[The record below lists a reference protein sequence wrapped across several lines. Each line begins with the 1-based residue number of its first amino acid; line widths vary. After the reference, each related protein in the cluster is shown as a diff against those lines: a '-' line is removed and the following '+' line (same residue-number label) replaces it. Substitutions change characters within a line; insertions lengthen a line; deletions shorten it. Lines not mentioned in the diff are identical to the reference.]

1 MGMDIAFTRAKKK
14 TLEFNHNLETI
25 SLGGFHMLYPVFHY
39 ATLDNALN
47 ELLNNN
53 RAARVQTTTPAI
65 NVKENQSGYEIE
77 LAAPGMTKDDF
88 HVNVDKDGVLNI
100 KMEHKDENEQE
111 TNAVRYLRREFSYA
125 NFEQR
130 LQLPDDVDRDKI
142 MARVEDGVLRI
153 GLPRKTEKEE
163 ITKNIEVA

>member
-1 MGMDIAFTRAKKK
+1 
-14 TLEFNHNLETI
+14 
-25 SLGGFHMLYPVFHY
+25 MLYPVFHY
-39 ATLDNALN
+39 TMLDNALN
-47 ELLNNN
+47 EFLNNN

-65 NVKENQSGYEIE
+65 NVKENQAGYEIE

-88 HVNVDKDGVLNI
+88 HVVLNI
-100 KMEHKDENEQE
+100 KMEHKDEKQQE
-111 TNAVRYLRREFSYA
+111 NSTVRYLRREFSYA

-142 MARVEDGVLRI
+142 IARVEDGVLRI

>member
-1 MGMDIAFTRAKKK
+1 
-14 TLEFNHNLETI
+14 
-25 SLGGFHMLYPVFHY
+25 MLYPVFHF

-111 TNAVRYLRREFSYA
+111 NNAMRYLRREFSYA

-153 GLPRKTEKEE
+153 GLPRKTENEE

>member
-1 MGMDIAFTRAKKK
+1 
-14 TLEFNHNLETI
+14 
-25 SLGGFHMLYPVFHY
+25 MLYPVFHY
-39 ATLDNALN
+39 TMFDNALN
-47 ELLNNN
+47 EYLNNN

-111 TNAVRYLRREFSYA
+111 NNAMRYLRREFSYA

-153 GLPRKTEKEE
+153 GLPRKTENEE

>member
-1 MGMDIAFTRAKKK
+1 
-14 TLEFNHNLETI
+14 
-25 SLGGFHMLYPVFHY
+25 MLYPVFHY
-39 ATLDNALN
+39 TMLDNALN
-47 ELLNNN
+47 EFLNNN

-65 NVKENQSGYEIE
+65 NVKENQSGYELE
-77 LAAPGMTKDDF
+77 LAVPGMTKEDF
-88 HVNVDKDGVLNI
+88 HVSVDKDGVLNI
-100 KMEHKDENEQE
+100 KMEHKGENQQE
-111 TNAVRYLRREFSYA
+111 NNAVRYLRREFSYA

>member
-1 MGMDIAFTRAKKK
+1 
-14 TLEFNHNLETI
+14 
-25 SLGGFHMLYPVFHY
+25 MLYPVFY
-39 ATLDNALN
+39 YTMFDNALN
-47 ELLNNN
+47 EYLNNN

-88 HVNVDKDGVLNI
+88 HVSVDKDGMLNI
-100 KMEHKDENEQE
+100 KMEHKDENPEE
-111 TNAVRYLRREFSYA
+111 NNAVRYLRREFSYA

-130 LQLPDDVDRDKI
+130 LQLPDDVARDKI

>member
-1 MGMDIAFTRAKKK
+1 
-14 TLEFNHNLETI
+14 
-25 SLGGFHMLYPVFHY
+25 MLYPVFHY
-39 ATLDNALN
+39 TLLDNALN
-47 ELLNNN
+47 ELMNN
-53 RAARVQTTTPAI
+53 RRAASTQTTTPAI

-88 HVNVDKDGVLNI
+88 HVTLDKEGYLLI
-100 KMEHKDENEQE
+100 KMEHKEENQE
-111 TNAVRYLRREFSYA
+111 GNGSVRYLRREFSYG
-125 NFEQR
+125 NYEQR
-130 LQLPDDVDRDKI
+130 LQLPDDIDRDKI

>member
-1 MGMDIAFTRAKKK
+1 
-14 TLEFNHNLETI
+14 
-25 SLGGFHMLYPVFHY
+25 MLYPVFHY
-39 ATLDNALN
+39 ATLDNAMN

-77 LAAPGMTKDDF
+77 LAAPGMNKDDF
-88 HVNVDKDGVLNI
+88 HVSVDKDGVLNI

-111 TNAVRYLRREFSYA
+111 NNAVRYLRREFSYA

>member
-1 MGMDIAFTRAKKK
+1 
-14 TLEFNHNLETI
+14 
-25 SLGGFHMLYPVFHY
+25 MLYPVFHY
-39 ATLDNALN
+39 TMLDNAFN
-47 ELLNNN
+47 EFLNNN

-65 NVKENQSGYEIE
+65 NVKENQASYEIE
-77 LAAPGMTKDDF
+77 MAAPGMTKDDF
-88 HVNVDKDGVLNI
+88 YVSVDKDGVLNI
-100 KMEHKDENEQE
+100 KMEHKDENQQE
-111 TNAVRYLRREFSYA
+111 SDAVRYLRREFSYA

-153 GLPRKTEKEE
+153 GLPRKTEKEK

>member
-1 MGMDIAFTRAKKK
+1 
-14 TLEFNHNLETI
+14 
-25 SLGGFHMLYPVFHY
+25 MLYPVFRY
-39 ATLDNALN
+39 TMLDNALN
-47 ELLNNN
+47 EFLNNN
-53 RAARVQTTTPAI
+53 RAAHVQTTTPAI
-65 NVKENQSGYEIE
+65 NVKENQAGYEIE

-88 HVNVDKDGVLNI
+88 HVSVDKDGVLNI
-100 KMEHKDENEQE
+100 KMEHKDEKQQE
-111 TNAVRYLRREFSYA
+111 NGTVRYLRREFSYA

-142 MARVEDGVLRI
+142 IARVEDGVLCI

>member
-1 MGMDIAFTRAKKK
+1 
-14 TLEFNHNLETI
+14 
-25 SLGGFHMLYPVFHY
+25 MLYPVFHY

-100 KMEHKDENEQE
+100 KMEHKDENQQE
-111 TNAVRYLRREFSYA
+111 NNAVRYLRREFSYA

>member
-1 MGMDIAFTRAKKK
+1 
-14 TLEFNHNLETI
+14 
-25 SLGGFHMLYPVFHY
+25 MLYPVFY
-39 ATLDNALN
+39 YTMFDNALN

-111 TNAVRYLRREFSYA
+111 NNAMRYLRREFSYA

-153 GLPRKTEKEE
+153 GLPRKTENEE

>member
-1 MGMDIAFTRAKKK
+1 
-14 TLEFNHNLETI
+14 
-25 SLGGFHMLYPVFHY
+25 MLYPVFHY
-39 ATLDNALN
+39 TMLDNALN
-47 ELLNNN
+47 EFLNNN

-65 NVKENQSGYEIE
+65 NVKENQAGYEIE

-88 HVNVDKDGVLNI
+88 HVSVDKDGVLNI
-100 KMEHKDENEQE
+100 KMEHKDEKQQE
-111 TNAVRYLRREFSYA
+111 NSTVRYLRREFSYA

-130 LQLPDDVDRDKI
+130 LQLPDDVDCDKI
-142 MARVEDGVLRI
+142 IARVEDGVLRV

>member
-1 MGMDIAFTRAKKK
+1 M
-14 TLEFNHNLETI
+14 
-25 SLGGFHMLYPVFHY
+25 
-39 ATLDNALN
+39 
-47 ELLNNN
+47 
-53 RAARVQTTTPAI
+53 QTTTPAI
-65 NVKENQSGYEIE
+65 NVKENQAGYEIE

-88 HVNVDKDGVLNI
+88 HVSVDKDGVLNI
-100 KMEHKDENEQE
+100 KMEHKDEKQQE
-111 TNAVRYLRREFSYA
+111 NSTVRYLRREFSYA

-142 MARVEDGVLRI
+142 IARVEDGVLRV

>member
-1 MGMDIAFTRAKKK
+1 
-14 TLEFNHNLETI
+14 
-25 SLGGFHMLYPVFHY
+25 MLYPVFHY
-39 ATLDNALN
+39 TMLDNAFN
-47 ELLNNN
+47 EFLNNN

-65 NVKENQSGYEIE
+65 NVKKNQAGYEIE
-77 LAAPGMTKDDF
+77 MAAPGMTKDDF
-88 HVNVDKDGVLNI
+88 YVSVDKDGVLNI
-100 KMEHKDENEQE
+100 KMEHKDENQQE
-111 TNAVRYLRREFSYA
+111 SDAVRYLRREFSYA

-153 GLPRKTEKEE
+153 GLPRKTEKEK

>member
-1 MGMDIAFTRAKKK
+1 
-14 TLEFNHNLETI
+14 
-25 SLGGFHMLYPVFHY
+25 MLYPVFHY
-39 ATLDNALN
+39 TMLDNALN
-47 ELLNNN
+47 EFLNNN

-65 NVKENQSGYEIE
+65 NVKENQSGYELE
-77 LAAPGMTKDDF
+77 LAAPGMTKEDF
-88 HVNVDKDGVLNI
+88 HVSVDKDGVLNI
-100 KMEHKDENEQE
+100 KMEHKDENQQE
-111 TNAVRYLRREFSYA
+111 NNAVRYLRREFSYA

>member
-1 MGMDIAFTRAKKK
+1 
-14 TLEFNHNLETI
+14 
-25 SLGGFHMLYPVFHY
+25 MLYPVFHY

-47 ELLNNN
+47 DLLNNN

-111 TNAVRYLRREFSYA
+111 NNAMRYLRREFSYA

-153 GLPRKTEKEE
+153 GLPRKTENEE

>member
-1 MGMDIAFTRAKKK
+1 
-14 TLEFNHNLETI
+14 
-25 SLGGFHMLYPVFHY
+25 MLYPVFHY
-39 ATLDNALN
+39 TMLDNAFN
-47 ELLNNN
+47 EFLNNN

-65 NVKENQSGYEIE
+65 NVKENQAGYEIE
-77 LAAPGMTKDDF
+77 MAAPGMTKDDF
-88 HVNVDKDGVLNI
+88 YVSVDKDGVLNI
-100 KMEHKDENEQE
+100 KMEHKDENQQKSD
-111 TNAVRYLRREFSYA
+111 AVRYLRREFSYA

-153 GLPRKTEKEE
+153 GLPRKTEKEK

>member
-1 MGMDIAFTRAKKK
+1 
-14 TLEFNHNLETI
+14 
-25 SLGGFHMLYPVFHY
+25 MLYPVFHY
-39 ATLDNALN
+39 TMLNNALN
-47 ELLNNN
+47 EFLNNN

-65 NVKENQSGYEIE
+65 NVKENKAGYEIE
-77 LAAPGMTKDDF
+77 LAAPGMIKDDF
-88 HVNVDKDGVLNI
+88 HVSVDKDGMLNI
-100 KMEHKDENEQE
+100 KMEHKDENQQE
-111 TNAVRYLRREFSYA
+111 SGAVRYLRREFSYA

>member
-1 MGMDIAFTRAKKK
+1 
-14 TLEFNHNLETI
+14 
-25 SLGGFHMLYPVFHY
+25 MLYPVFHY

-111 TNAVRYLRREFSYA
+111 NNAMRYLRREFSYG

-153 GLPRKTEKEE
+153 GLPRKTENEE

>member
-1 MGMDIAFTRAKKK
+1 
-14 TLEFNHNLETI
+14 
-25 SLGGFHMLYPVFHY
+25 MLYPVFHY
-39 ATLDNALN
+39 TMLDNALN
-47 ELLNNN
+47 EFLNNN

-65 NVKENQSGYEIE
+65 NVKENQAGYEIE

-111 TNAVRYLRREFSYA
+111 NNAMRYLRREFSYG

-153 GLPRKTEKEE
+153 GLPRKTENEE

>member
-1 MGMDIAFTRAKKK
+1 
-14 TLEFNHNLETI
+14 
-25 SLGGFHMLYPVFHY
+25 MLYPVFHY

-111 TNAVRYLRREFSYA
+111 NNAMRYLRREFSYA

-153 GLPRKTEKEE
+153 GLPRKTENEE

>member
-1 MGMDIAFTRAKKK
+1 MGMDIVFTRAKKK

-111 TNAVRYLRREFSYA
+111 NNAMRYLRREFSYA

-153 GLPRKTEKEE
+153 GLPRKTENEE

>member
-1 MGMDIAFTRAKKK
+1 
-14 TLEFNHNLETI
+14 
-25 SLGGFHMLYPVFHY
+25 MLYPVFHY

-111 TNAVRYLRREFSYA
+111 NNAMRYLRREFSYA

>member
-1 MGMDIAFTRAKKK
+1 
-14 TLEFNHNLETI
+14 
-25 SLGGFHMLYPVFHY
+25 MLYPVFHY
-39 ATLDNALN
+39 TMLDNAFD
-47 ELLNNN
+47 EFLNNN

-65 NVKENQSGYEIE
+65 NVKENQAGYEIE
-77 LAAPGMTKDDF
+77 MAAPGMTKDGF
-88 HVNVDKDGVLNI
+88 YVSVDKDGVLNI
-100 KMEHKDENEQE
+100 KMEHKDENQQE
-111 TNAVRYLRREFSYA
+111 SDAVRYLRREFSYA

-153 GLPRKTEKEE
+153 GLPRKTEKEK